1 MEIMEIVNIQ
11 KNCRK
16 QAKAVTKE
24 VYSKYDA
31 IWTDGIKITP
41 ELAALGENVIG
52 DINRKMPNML
62 MRNHERPEVGEIA
75 ERYGFESS
83 SALVEYLLN
92 YEPRK
97 YYEEKIYQ
105 ALLQERF
112 VGCSEREIEIA
123 TTMKSSEITEI
134 VRNCNRFAKE
144 ITEEA
149 YEKYD
154 EIWAGKIRITSEL
167 LKHGRET
174 VSEINRKMPNM
185 LTHDTT
191 RLALD
196 QVAMIYDFETSQDLV
211 DWLLEYRPRT
221 EYQSNLADQLAREQ
235 LGLITETEAQALPA
249 YKWQASGEPYEIDE
263 VPF

>member
-1 MEIMEIVNIQ
+1 MEIMEIVSIQ
-11 KNCRK
+11 KDCRK
-16 QAKAVTKE
+16 QAKAMTKK

-62 MRNHERPEVGEIA
+62 MRNHERPEVWEIA
-75 ERYGFESS
+75 ERYGFENS

-97 YYEEKIYQ
+97 YYEEKIYR
-105 ALLQERF
+105 ALLKERLA
-112 VGCSEREIEIA
+112 GCSERELEIA
-123 TTMKSSEITEI
+123 TTMKSGEITAV
-134 VRNCNRFAKE
+134 VRDCNRFAKE
-144 ITEEA
+144 IMEAA

-154 EIWAGKIRITSEL
+154 EIWAGKIRITPEL
-167 LKHGRET
+167 LKHGKET
-174 VSEINRKMPNM
+174 VSEINRKMPNL

-211 DWLLEYRPRT
+211 DWLLEYNPRT
-221 EYQSNLADQLAREQ
+221 EYQSNLADQLAREK
-235 LGLITETEAQALPA
+235 LGLVEETEALPVFGC
-249 YKWQASGEPYEIDE
+249 QPSGEPHEIDE